1 MSELLVKLPED
12 QLPFFLA
19 LLERLQFVEIEQI
32 NGQKISKEQF
42 LQEFEKSLRD
52 AKLHL
57 SGKVKLPKIE
67 AVLDEL

>member
-32 NGQKISKEQF
+32 NGQKISKEKF
-42 LQEFEKSLRD
+42 LQEFEQSLQD

-57 SGKVKLPKIE
+57 AREIRLLKIE
-67 AVLDEL
+67 TVLDEY